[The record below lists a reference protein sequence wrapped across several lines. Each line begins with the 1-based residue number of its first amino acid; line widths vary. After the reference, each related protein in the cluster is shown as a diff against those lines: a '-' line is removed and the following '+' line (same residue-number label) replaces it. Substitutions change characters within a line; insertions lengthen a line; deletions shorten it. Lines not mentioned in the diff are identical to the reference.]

1 MNVPDLDGTP
11 TAAADTAPTDGL
23 PAVLWTSPDG
33 ALRVVHGDD
42 PGGFFCEHC
51 LYAIRRTAAETSSI
65 VVVDGEPL
73 VGFLHVPKD
82 AFTHTDAPIEQPL
95 LRHRATIDVVATVLR
110 GFAAQARVPGP
121 LRVLLTGYGPW
132 GTVKN
137 NPTGD
142 AVSQPDVVGA
152 IAARVDTALDLHT
165 ACLAVDD
172 TAIDN
177 GPASVQAAMAK
188 VQPHVVLSMGVHGG
202 FDRYLAEHVASDR
215 NLIVDGAVLR
225 HVADRP
231 AVHRLPSSH
240 VLARAL
246 VLGQRTAG

>member
-11 TAAADTAPTDGL
+11 TAAADTDTTDGL

-51 LYAIRRTAAETSSI
+51 LYAIRRTAAETDSI

-82 AFTHTDAPIEQPL
+82 RFTDSDAPVEQPL
-95 LRHRATIDVVATVLR
+95 ARHRATIDVVATALR
-110 GFAAQARVPGP
+110 GWAVQARVGGT
-121 LRVLLTGYGPW
+121 LRVLLTGYGEW

-142 AVSQPDVVGA
+142 AVSQPDVVAA
-152 IAARVDTALDLHT
+152 IAARVGVELDIHT
-165 ACLAVDD
+165 ARLAVDN
-172 TAIDN
+172 TAID
-177 GPASVQAAMAK
+177 GGSASVQAAIAR
-188 VQPHVVLSMGVHGG
+188 VRPHVVLSMGVHGAT
-202 FDRYLAEHVASDR
+202 DRYLAEHVASDR
-215 NLIVDGAVLR
+215 NLVVDGGVLQ

-231 AVHRLPSSH
+231 AAHRLPSSR
-240 VLARAL
+240 VLARGL
-246 VLGQRTAG
+246 VLGVRPTS